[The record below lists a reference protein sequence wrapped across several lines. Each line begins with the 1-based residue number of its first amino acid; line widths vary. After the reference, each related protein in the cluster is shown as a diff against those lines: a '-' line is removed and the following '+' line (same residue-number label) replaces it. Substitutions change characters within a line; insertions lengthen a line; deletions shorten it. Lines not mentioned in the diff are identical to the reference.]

1 MNSLKVSLRNAYRN
15 KRRSITTTLTV
26 SIGTIALC
34 LFGGFVNTVYHGVE
48 TGIVRSVGQLHIH
61 TTGYF
66 DFGSGKPTEY
76 DIENY
81 HHIINLIQADT
92 ILSKLVRVVTPS
104 LSVGG
109 IAGNYAEQSSQT
121 FIGTGL
127 VPSDRHKMRSW
138 DPYNISDA
146 GTAFPLTD
154 DDNSGVV
161 GSGLARA
168 LNLCDEL
175 NVSNCTDSVTPES
188 QGEVDADMISMQ
200 ELDDE
205 QTDNTSDMRASLDL
219 LAASANGAPNVIR
232 LSIKGVEALKQKAID
247 DRYIAMPLD
256 IAQRLVYG
264 NDQGRVTTISIQLH
278 DSADTDVAQMALDN
292 LFRTHQ
298 LDLEVK
304 NLNEFASSYPRVT
317 AMFSTIFGFI
327 SAVIAVVVLFTIVNN
342 LSMSVMERCNEIGT
356 LRSIGLR
363 RSGVRKQFLLEG
375 ALLGF
380 VGATLGLALGASIA
394 FMINQSGITWTP
406 PSNTNPQRLVL
417 DLFADFKIPLG
428 IWAGLVAVTALASLP
443 PANRAAKMPIVDA
456 LRHT

>member
-1 MNSLKVSLRNAYRN
+1 MNDLKVALRNAYRN

-26 SIGTIALC
+26 SIGTVALC

-48 TGIVRSVGQLHIH
+48 TGIVRDSGQLHIH
-61 TTGYF
+61 KNGYF
-66 DFGSGKPTEY
+66 QFGSGKPTEY
-76 DIENY
+76 DIADY
-81 HHIINLIQADT
+81 QTIINLIKAD
-92 ILSKLVRVVTPS
+92 IVLSKLVRVVTPS
-104 LSVGG
+104 LTMGG

-121 FIGTGL
+121 FIGAGL
-127 VPSDRHKMRSW
+127 VPSDRNKMRSW

-146 GTAFPLTD
+146 GASFPLTD
-154 DDNSGVV
+154 DDQSGIV

-175 NVSNCTDSVTPES
+175 EVINCTDSVVVES
-188 QGEVDADMISMQ
+188 QGDVDADILAMQ
-200 ELDDE
+200 MAEGE
-205 QTDNTSDMRASLDL
+205 QTANSDDMQASLDL

-232 LSIKGVEALKQKAID
+232 LNIKDAEALTQKAID

-264 NDQGRVTTISIQLH
+264 NDEGRVTTISIQLH
-278 DSADTDVAQMALDN
+278 NSTDSETAQTALTN
-292 LFRTHQ
+292 LFNAHQ

-304 NLNEFASSYPRVT
+304 TLNEFASSYPRVT

-327 SAVIAVVVLFTIVNN
+327 SSVIAIVVLFTIVNN
-342 LSMSVMERCNEIGT
+342 LSMSVMERFNEIGT

-380 VGATLGLALGASIA
+380 VGATLGLILGASIV
-394 FMINQSGITWTP
+394 FIINNSGITWTP

-417 DLFADFKIPLG
+417 DLFANLRMPLG
-428 IWAGLVAVTALASLP
+428 IWAGLIVVTALASLP

-456 LRHT
+456 LRHA